1 MTLGHCDFPKSLS
14 CFDDPFNETKQQ
26 QQQNKN
32 HIISF
37 VKNFSI
43 IRNEI
48 MQHQISSQISEK
60 RAYPGS
66 RKENTRLF

>member
-1 MTLGHCDFPKSLS
+1 MTLGYCDFPKSLS

-32 HIISF
+32 HMISF

-48 MQHQISSQISEK
+48 MQHQISSQINEK